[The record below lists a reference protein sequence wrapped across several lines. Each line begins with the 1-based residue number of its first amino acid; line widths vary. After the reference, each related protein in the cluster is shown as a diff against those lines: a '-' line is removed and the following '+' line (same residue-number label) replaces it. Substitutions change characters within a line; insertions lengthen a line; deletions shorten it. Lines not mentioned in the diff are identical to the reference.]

1 MKKENDFWLIDSNLV
16 GVIRFYKN
24 KENKDDLIEYMFIE
38 EGIVMGSHGEN
49 PPLMKT
55 KKEMKIEDARLFWKN
70 LINEGW
76 QKTNPKW

>member
-1 MKKENDFWLIDSNLV
+1 MSKKNDFWLIDSNLV
-16 GVIRFYKN
+16 GVIRFYEN
-24 KENKDDLIEYMFIE
+24 NNKDGLSEYMFVE
-38 EGIVMGSHGEN
+38 EGIVMGINGEK

-55 KKEMKIEDARLFWKN
+55 RREVKKDDARLIWKN